1 MKTYTKFLVSIFL
14 KSFLFVL
21 MIILSLVFIINLLG
35 ELDFFKDIETT
46 TFFTIYLALIN
57 SPSIIFEIFPF
68 IFLISTQ
75 LFFIKLFE
83 KNQIQIFKYTGLKN
97 SKIFIIISIVSI
109 VLSFFIITIFYNAS
123 SNLKSFY
130 LELKSKYTTDGKYL
144 AVINKNGLW
153 IRDKIED
160 KILIINS
167 SKIDENFLIDSF
179 ITEFDQNYNV
189 LRNIKSKKIN
199 IKDYEW
205 EIMDPEIFE
214 KNISSRKDIIKIKSN
229 FDYKRI
235 QSLFSNLNSLSILEL
250 IELKKNYDLLNY
262 STTEVN
268 IQIQKIFSYPLYLL
282 LMSLFS
288 GLIMLN
294 TKKFKSNTVKI
305 SIGLFLCVLIYYFN
319 NLLYVMGLT
328 EKIDTKLS
336 IWIPIIL
343 LIFITLMM
351 SNKLNEK
358 KFKNNFNIFN
368 RKFFCSTKYKF
379 SRDI

>member
-1 MKTYTKFLVSIFL
+1 MNTYTKFLINIFL

-21 MIILSLVFIINLLG
+21 VIILSLVFIVNLLG

-46 TFFTIYLALIN
+46 SFFTIYLALIN

-75 LFFIKLFE
+75 LFFIKLFD
-83 KNQIQIFKYTGLKN
+83 KDQIQIFKYTGLKN
-97 SKIFIIISIVSI
+97 SKIFIILSIVSFL
-109 VLSFFIITIFYNAS
+109 LSFFIITIFYNAS

-160 KILIINS
+160 RILIINS
-167 SKIDENFLIDSF
+167 SKIDENFLIDNF
-179 ITEFDQNYNV
+179 ITEFDDNYNV
-189 LRNIKSKKIN
+189 LRNIKSKRIN
-199 IKDYEW
+199 IKNYEW
-205 EIMDPEIFE
+205 EIIEPEVFE
-214 KNISSRKDIIKIKSN
+214 KNISSRNDIIKIKSN

-268 IQIQKIFSYPLYLL
+268 MQIQKIFSYPFYLL

-294 TKKFKSNTVKI
+294 TKKFKSNTIKI
-305 SIGLFLCVLIYYFN
+305 SIGLFLCVVIYYFN
-319 NLLYVMGLT
+319 NLFYVMGVT
-328 EKIDTKLS
+328 ERIDIKLS
-336 IWIPIIL
+336 IWTPMVL
-343 LIFITLMM
+343 LMVITLIM

-358 KFKNNFNIFN
+358 
-368 RKFFCSTKYKF
+368 
-379 SRDI
+379 

>member
-1 MKTYTKFLVSIFL
+1 MKTYTKFLINIFL
-14 KSFLFVL
+14 KSFLFVSL
-21 MIILSLVFIINLLG
+21 IILSLVFIINLLG
-35 ELDFFKDIETT
+35 ELDFFKDIQTN

-75 LFFIKLFE
+75 LFFIKLFD
-83 KNQIQIFKYTGLKN
+83 KDQIQIFKYTGLKN
-97 SKIFIIISIVSI
+97 SKIFVIISVVSI
-109 VLSFFIITIFYNAS
+109 ALSFLIITIFYNAS
-123 SNLKSFY
+123 SNLKNFY

-179 ITEFDQNYNV
+179 ITEFDINYNV

-199 IKDYEW
+199 IKTYEW
-205 EIMDPEIFE
+205 EIIDPEVFE
-214 KNISSRKDIIKIKSN
+214 KNISVKEDIIKIKSN

-235 QSLFSNLNSLSILEL
+235 QSLFSNLTSLSIFEL

-268 IQIQKIFSYPLYLL
+268 MQIQKIFSYPFYLL
-282 LMSLFS
+282 LMTLFS

-305 SIGLFLCVLIYYFN
+305 SIGLFLCVVIYYFN

-328 EKIDTKLS
+328 EKIDTIFS
-336 IWIPIIL
+336 IWTPIIL
-343 LIFITLMM
+343 LMILILIM

-358 KFKNNFNIFN
+358 
-368 RKFFCSTKYKF
+368 
-379 SRDI
+379 

>member
-1 MKTYTKFLVSIFL
+1 MKTYTKFLVGIFL

-35 ELDFFKDIETT
+35 ELDFFKDVETT

-75 LFFIKLFE
+75 LFFIKLFD

-97 SKIFIIISIVSI
+97 SKIFIIVSIVSI
-109 VLSFFIITIFYNAS
+109 ALSFFIITIFYNAS

-153 IRDKIED
+153 IRDKIGD

-179 ITEFDQNYNV
+179 ITEFDQDYNV
-189 LRNIKSKKIN
+189 IRNIKSKKIN
-199 IKDYEW
+199 IKNYEW
-205 EIMDPEIFE
+205 EIIDPEIFE

-262 STTEVN
+262 STVEVN
-268 IQIQKIFSYPLYLL
+268 LQIQKIFSYPFYLL

-305 SIGLFLCVLIYYFN
+305 SIGLFLCVVIYYFN

-336 IWIPIIL
+336 IWIPIIFL
-343 LIFITLMM
+343 TIITLMM
-351 SNKLNEK
+351 SSKLNEK
-358 KFKNNFNIFN
+358 
-368 RKFFCSTKYKF
+368 
-379 SRDI
+379 

>member
-1 MKTYTKFLVSIFL
+1 MKTYTKFLINVFL
-14 KSFLFVL
+14 KSFLFVSL
-21 MIILSLVFIINLLG
+21 IILSLVFIVNLLG
-35 ELDFFKDIETT
+35 ELDFFKDIQTN

-75 LFFIKLFE
+75 LFFIKLFD
-83 KNQIQIFKYTGLKN
+83 KDQIQIFKYTGLKN
-97 SKIFIIISIVSI
+97 SKIFIIISVVSI
-109 VLSFFIITIFYNAS
+109 ALSFLIITIFYNAS
-123 SNLKSFY
+123 SNLKNFY

-179 ITEFDQNYNV
+179 ITEFDINYNV

-199 IKDYEW
+199 IKSYEW
-205 EIMDPEIFE
+205 EIIEPEIFE
-214 KNISSRKDIIKIKSN
+214 KNISVKEDVIKIKSN

-235 QSLFSNLNSLSILEL
+235 QSLFSNLTSLSIFEL

-268 IQIQKIFSYPLYLL
+268 MQIQKIFSYPFYLL
-282 LMSLFS
+282 LMTLFS

-305 SIGLFLCVLIYYFN
+305 SIGLFLCVVIYYFN

-328 EKIDTKLS
+328 EKIDTISS

-343 LIFITLMM
+343 LMILTLIM
-351 SNKLNEK
+351 SNKINEK
-358 KFKNNFNIFN
+358 
-368 RKFFCSTKYKF
+368 
-379 SRDI
+379 

>member
-1 MKTYTKFLVSIFL
+1 MKTYTKFLVGIFL

-21 MIILSLVFIINLLG
+21 IIILSLVFIINLLG

-75 LFFIKLFE
+75 LFFIKLFD

-97 SKIFIIISIVSI
+97 SKIFIIMSIVSI

-189 LRNIKSKKIN
+189 VRNIKSKKIN
-199 IKDYEW
+199 IKNYEW

-214 KNISSRKDIIKIKSN
+214 ENISSRKDIIKIKSN

-268 IQIQKIFSYPLYLL
+268 MQIQKIFSYPFYLL

-294 TKKFKSNTVKI
+294 TKKFKSNAVKI
-305 SIGLFLCVLIYYFN
+305 SIGLFLCVVIYYFN

-343 LIFITLMM
+343 LTIITLMM

-358 KFKNNFNIFN
+358 
-368 RKFFCSTKYKF
+368 
-379 SRDI
+379 

>member
-1 MKTYTKFLVSIFL
+1 MKTYTKFLINIFL
-14 KSFLFVL
+14 KSFLFVSL
-21 MIILSLVFIINLLG
+21 IILSLVFIINLLG
-35 ELDFFKDIETT
+35 ELDFFKDIQTN

-75 LFFIKLFE
+75 LFFIKLFD
-83 KNQIQIFKYTGLKN
+83 KDQIQIFKYTGLKN
-97 SKIFIIISIVSI
+97 SKIFIIISVVSI
-109 VLSFFIITIFYNAS
+109 ALSFLIITIFYNAS
-123 SNLKSFY
+123 SNLKNFY

-179 ITEFDQNYNV
+179 ITEFDINYNV

-199 IKDYEW
+199 IKTYEW
-205 EIMDPEIFE
+205 EIIEPEVFE
-214 KNISSRKDIIKIKSN
+214 KNISVKEDIIKIKSN

-235 QSLFSNLNSLSILEL
+235 QSLFSNLTSLSIFEL

-268 IQIQKIFSYPLYLL
+268 MQIQKIFSYPFYLL
-282 LMSLFS
+282 LMTLFS

-305 SIGLFLCVLIYYFN
+305 SIGLFLCVVIYYFN

-328 EKIDTKLS
+328 EKIDTIFS
-336 IWIPIIL
+336 IWTPIIL
-343 LIFITLMM
+343 LMILILIM

-358 KFKNNFNIFN
+358 
-368 RKFFCSTKYKF
+368 
-379 SRDI
+379 